1 MKTIKMVT
9 IDSAKFEDFIKS
21 SGDTKADICTCVLN
35 KSPSY
40 INTCLKKS
48 KMNYSDYQLL
58 CNYLNIDESICKI
71 AIEEVTMPDK
81 FGNGRCKKIKRYDH
95 NIAIDGQK
103 LKEQLLNNCTK
114 SLTDLSISYNKHS
127 NYLSN
132 CIHKNMISGKVLKKI
147 CREYLPGFSTKDFK
161 VLDSEV
167 SKIETTTSTSSE
179 VTEEKPNTTYID
191 PVASD
196 TNNSNDIS
204 LNSQDIS
211 IRIKDIYELIDET
224 KQLKKNYE
232 DKLRDTCKWIKT
244 LKEMYQI
251 DLSDLIKDI

>member
-1 MKTIKMVT
+1 M
-9 IDSAKFEDFIKS
+9 
-21 SGDTKADICTCVLN
+21 
-35 KSPSY
+35 
-40 INTCLKKS
+40 
-48 KMNYSDYQLL
+48 
-58 CNYLNIDESICKI
+58 
-71 AIEEVTMPDK
+71 
-81 FGNGRCKKIKRYDH
+81 
-95 NIAIDGQK
+95 
-103 LKEQLLNNCTK
+103 
-114 SLTDLSISYNKHS
+114 
-127 NYLSN
+127 
-132 CIHKNMISGKVLKKI
+132 
-147 CREYLPGFSTKDFK
+147 PGFSTKDFK
-161 VLDSEV
+161 VLDFEDSEV
-167 SKIETTTSTSSE
+167 SKIETTTLTSSKT
-179 VTEEKPNTTYID
+179 TEEKPNTTYID

>member
-1 MKTIKMVT
+1 MKTITMVT
-9 IDSAKFEDFIKS
+9 IDSVKFDDFIKS

-40 INTCLKKS
+40 IHTCLKKS
-48 KMNYSDYQLL
+48 KMNYNDYQLL

-71 AIEEVTMPDK
+71 ATEEVVMPDK

-95 NIAIDGQK
+95 NVAIDGQK
-103 LKEQLLNNCTK
+103 LKEQLTNNCTK
-114 SLTDLSISYNKHS
+114 SLTELSISYNKHS

-167 SKIETTTSTSSE
+167 SKIKTTISTSPE
-179 VTEEKPNTTYID
+179 ITEEKPNNE
-191 PVASD
+191 PVVPD
-196 TNNSNDIS
+196 TNNFNGIS

-232 DKLRDTCKWIKT
+232 DKLKDTYKWIKT